1 MTQGKPRYTYRTM
14 PDGSRLRFRVLSNQ
28 DLKKLARDEGGKSIL
43 EAILTDVKMRDAQ
56 EHKV

>member
-1 MTQGKPRYTYRTM
+1 M